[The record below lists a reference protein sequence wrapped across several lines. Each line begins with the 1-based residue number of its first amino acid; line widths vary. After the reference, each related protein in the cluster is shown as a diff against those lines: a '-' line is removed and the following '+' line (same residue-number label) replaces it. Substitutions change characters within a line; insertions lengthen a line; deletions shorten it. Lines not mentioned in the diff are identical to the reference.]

1 MIKMM
6 EKTDFA
12 EVLRQP
18 DYVYQLYKALHPDD
32 ADVVA
37 EDCELVLLGSNSHND
52 LYIQVKGRLLILLVE
67 SQQLAP
73 QQLAMR
79 LLLHQGEAY
88 WRYIVQQKLDLNEE
102 AMLSIPKPELY
113 IVYTGK
119 SGEVQDNVLEF
130 DLGCVKMQAT
140 VLCDDGSGD
149 ILAQHTRFCK
159 IANRQHVLCD
169 DPSQAVDWLRE
180 CCREEG
186 VLIDYLT

>member
-1 MIKMM
+1 MM

-18 DYVYQLYKALHPDD
+18 DYIYRLYKSLHPED
-32 ADVVA
+32 ADA
-37 EDCELVLLGSNSHND
+37 LPQDCELVPLGAHSRND
-52 LYIQVKGRLLILLVE
+52 LCIQVKGRLLLLLVE

-73 QQLAMR
+73 QQLAIR

-88 WRYIVQQKLDLNEE
+88 WRYIVQQKLDLNGE

-119 SGEVQDNVLEF
+119 SGEVQDKVLKF
-130 DLGCVKMQAT
+130 DLGCLKMRAT
-140 VLCDDGSGD
+140 VLIDDGSGD

-159 IANRQHVLCD
+159 IANRQHMLCD

-186 VLIDYLT
+186 VLIDYLY